1 MKTINLGGKE
11 RQIEASPYSIILHER
26 EFDRDLISDASKLI
40 AQAMQKGGTLNA
52 SLFLSIVHT
61 LEKTAKMKR
70 QTNSIFPSFEAYLM
84 EMDNLSLQN
93 QDAYEIVVTEI
104 EDKFF
109 REEEGKQQEEDTGTG
124 ESTEK

>member
-26 EFDRDLISDASKLI
+26 EFGRDLVSDASKLI
-40 AQAMQKGGTLNA
+40 LQTMHEEGTLNA

-70 QTNSIFPSFEAYLM
+70 QTNTIFPTFDAYLM
-84 EMDNLSLQN
+84 EMPNLSLHKQE
-93 QDAYEIVVTEI
+93 AYETVVTEI

-109 REEEGKQQEEDTGTG
+109 RDEEGEQQADAGTG
-124 ESTEK
+124 ESTE